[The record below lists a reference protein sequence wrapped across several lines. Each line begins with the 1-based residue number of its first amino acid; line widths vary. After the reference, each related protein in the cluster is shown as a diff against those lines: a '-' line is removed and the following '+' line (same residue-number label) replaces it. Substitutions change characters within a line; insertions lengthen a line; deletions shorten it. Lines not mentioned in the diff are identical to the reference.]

1 METAKNPT
9 INLGPVT
16 FDLTLLAMSILV
28 VIIVFAFVYW
38 ASRQMTLKPSKKQN
52 VLESIV
58 EFVNGVGADN
68 LGADNVKP
76 YSLFLFTIFS
86 FILVSN
92 QIGLF
97 TKLQIGEYNLWTSPT
112 ANMFYDMGLSLI
124 ISLFVNIEGIRRQ
137 GFGKYLAEYKNPM
150 NILEVF
156 TDFLSLALR
165 LYGNIYAG
173 EIVMGLLIQL
183 FHVNVLWMPIAF
195 GLNMLWVAFSFFIG
209 CLQAYVFTMLTTM
222 YLAKKSGIEE

>member
-28 VIIVFAFVYW
+28 VVIVFALVYW
-38 ASRQMTLKPSKKQN
+38 ASRKMTLKPNKKQN
-52 VLESIV
+52 VLEYVI

-92 QIGLF
+92 QIGLL
-97 TKLQIGEYNLWTSPT
+97 TKLQIGGYNFWTSPT

-150 NILEVF
+150 NILEIF

-195 GLNMLWVAFSFFIG
+195 GLNMVWIAFSVFIG